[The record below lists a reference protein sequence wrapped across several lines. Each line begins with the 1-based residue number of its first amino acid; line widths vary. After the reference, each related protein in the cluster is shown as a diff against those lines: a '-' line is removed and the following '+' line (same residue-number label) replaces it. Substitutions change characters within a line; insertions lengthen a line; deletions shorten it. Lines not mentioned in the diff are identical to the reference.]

1 MVSAA
6 AVADQSAVIIIE
18 TVAAGGAVQS
28 VWWHT
33 ETWRAAREIHNS
45 YTTSSHRS
53 ETHRL
58 IPGIPRAPLS
68 TAAAAVAPLLPTER
82 DQRPIFGD
90 PHRRPHSRAPPTP
103 IRARRFLVEPLRH
116 PTTRPTTD
124 RSLQA
129 QAQAQGGGGPAA
141 DAPVVDTAELVYIS
155 SMALFKMLKHGRAGV
170 PMEVMGLMLGD
181 FVDDYTVKCVD
192 VFAMPQSGTGVSV
205 EAVDPVFQQQMLD
218 MLKQTGRPEM
228 VVGWYHSHPGFG
240 CWLSGVDINTQQSF
254 EALNQRAVAVV
265 VDPIQ
270 SVKGKVVIDCFRT
283 INPQMIM
290 LGQEPR
296 QTTSNLGHLTKPSIQ
311 ALIHGLNRHY
321 YGISLSY
328 RKNELEMQ
336 MLENLHKKTYRPRR
350 RRTRR
355 RARPRR

>member
-1 MVSAA
+1 M
-6 AVADQSAVIIIE
+6 DRIQ
-18 TVAAGGAVQS
+18 
-28 VWWHT
+28 
-33 ETWRAAREIHNS
+33 
-45 YTTSSHRS
+45 
-53 ETHRL
+53 RL
-58 IPGIPRAPLS
+58 
-68 TAAAAVAPLLPTER
+68 
-82 DQRPIFGD
+82 F
-90 PHRRPHSRAPPTP
+90 
-103 IRARRFLVEPLRH
+103 
-116 PTTRPTTD
+116 
-124 RSLQA
+124 QA

-155 SMALFKMLKHGRAGV
+155 SMALLKMLKHGRAGV

-350 RRTRR
+350 RRTGR
-355 RARPRR
+355 RAWPRR

>member
-1 MVSAA
+1 
-6 AVADQSAVIIIE
+6 
-18 TVAAGGAVQS
+18 
-28 VWWHT
+28 
-33 ETWRAAREIHNS
+33 
-45 YTTSSHRS
+45 
-53 ETHRL
+53 
-58 IPGIPRAPLS
+58 
-68 TAAAAVAPLLPTER
+68 
-82 DQRPIFGD
+82 
-90 PHRRPHSRAPPTP
+90 
-103 IRARRFLVEPLRH
+103 
-116 PTTRPTTD
+116 
-124 RSLQA
+124 
-129 QAQAQGGGGPAA
+129 
-141 DAPVVDTAELVYIS
+141 
-155 SMALFKMLKHGRAGV
+155 MLKHGRAGV

-181 FVDDYTVKCVD
+181 FIDDYTVKCVD

-205 EAVDPVFQQQMLD
+205 EAVDPVFQTRMLD

-296 QTTSNLGHLTKPSIQ
+296 QTTSNLGHLHKPSIQ

-321 YGISLSY
+321 YSIALSY
-328 RKNELEMQ
+328 KQNELEQQ
-336 MLENLHKKTYRPRR
+336 MLMNLHKKTWTDGLKLTDYVTHADETVKTVTEMKNLSDAYEKAVKQETELSADALLVATVGKVDAKKRIEDSVLELMS
-350 RRTRR
+350 TNLVQLLGTMLDTVVF
-355 RARPRR
+355 

>member
-1 MVSAA
+1 MDRIQRLFQTQA
-6 AVADQSAVIIIE
+6 
-18 TVAAGGAVQS
+18 AAGGA
-28 VWWHT
+28 
-33 ETWRAAREIHNS
+33 
-45 YTTSSHRS
+45 
-53 ETHRL
+53 
-58 IPGIPRAPLS
+58 GAP
-68 TAAAAVAPLLPTER
+68 E
-82 DQRPIFGD
+82 
-90 PHRRPHSRAPPTP
+90 
-103 IRARRFLVEPLRH
+103 
-116 PTTRPTTD
+116 
-124 RSLQA
+124 
-129 QAQAQGGGGPAA
+129 
-141 DAPVVDTAELVYIS
+141 APVVDTAEMVYIS
-155 SMALFKMLKHGRAGV
+155 SMALLKMLKHGRAGV
-170 PMEVMGLMLGD
+170 PMEVMGLMLGE

-205 EAVDPVFQQQMLD
+205 EAVDPVFQTRMLD

-296 QTTSNLGHLTKPSIQ
+296 QTTSNLGHLHKPSIQ

-321 YGISLSY
+321 YSIALSY
-328 RKNELEMQ
+328 KQNELEQQ
-336 MLENLHKKTYRPRR
+336 MLMNLHKKTWTDGLKLTDYVTHADETVKTVTEMKNLSDAYEKAVKQETELTAEELLVATVGKVDAKKRIEDSVLELMS
-350 RRTRR
+350 TNLVQLLGTMLDTVVF
-355 RARPRR
+355 